1 MTLKSLRSLI
11 RKPITRRMIDKITQ
25 EAFDETDERSA
36 IIVNVALME
45 AGLARLIKSRLRKL
59 NKEDENM
66 LFGPRGSFGGFA
78 SKIRAAYAMGII
90 GPRTRNDL
98 VAINDIRNVFAHAP
112 YHVKF
117 QWNKKLKNRV
127 LDIHMFQ
134 FVRAQHRDLSHQQC
148 FLQTLS
154 LYAMFIARDRHK
166 RIKPPQ
172 HQTTFLGYKSRM
184 LLM

>member
-1 MTLKSLRSLI
+1 MAKSLRQLI

-25 EAFDETDERSA
+25 EAFDKTDERSA
-36 IIVNVALME
+36 IIVNVALIDV
-45 AGLARLIKSRLRKL
+45 GLERLLKSRLRRL
-59 NKEDENM
+59 DREDERA
-66 LFGPRGSFGGFA
+66 LFGPMGSFGGIA
-78 SKIRAAYAMGII
+78 AKIRGAYAMGII

-117 QWNKKLKNRV
+117 EWNRKLKSRV

-134 FVRAQHRDLSHQQC
+134 YLRTTQHDLTHKEC
-148 FLQTLS
+148 FLQMLS
-154 LYAMFIARDRHK
+154 LYAMFIARDRHR
-166 RIKPPQ
+166 RIKVPQ
-172 HQTTFLGYKSRM
+172 HQTTFLGLRSKM

>member
-1 MTLKSLRSLI
+1 M
-11 RKPITRRMIDKITQ
+11 
-25 EAFDETDERSA
+25 
-36 IIVNVALME
+36 
-45 AGLARLIKSRLRKL
+45 
-59 NKEDENM
+59 
-66 LFGPRGSFGGFA
+66 GSFGGMA
-78 SKIRAAYAMGII
+78 AKIRCMQAMGIV

-98 VAINDIRNVFAHAP
+98 LAINDIRNVFAHAP

-117 QWNKKLKNRV
+117 QWNKRLKNRV

-134 FVRAQHRDLSHQQC
+134 YVRQTMHDLTHQQC
-148 FLQTLS
+148 FLQMLS

>member
-1 MTLKSLRSLI
+1 MTACQ
-11 RKPITRRMIDKITQ
+11 M
-25 EAFDETDERSA
+25 
-36 IIVNVALME
+36 
-45 AGLARLIKSRLRKL
+45 LAQS
-59 NKEDENM
+59 
-66 LFGPRGSFGGFA
+66 P
-78 SKIRAAYAMGII
+78 YAMGII

-154 LYAMFIARDRHK
+154 LYAMFIARDRQPLQLVAQIHAPPAHHPVTSRVIAASESGPTNPEPEKPSRESPLASQINLK
-166 RIKPPQ
+166 R
-172 HQTTFLGYKSRM
+172 L
-184 LLM
+184 